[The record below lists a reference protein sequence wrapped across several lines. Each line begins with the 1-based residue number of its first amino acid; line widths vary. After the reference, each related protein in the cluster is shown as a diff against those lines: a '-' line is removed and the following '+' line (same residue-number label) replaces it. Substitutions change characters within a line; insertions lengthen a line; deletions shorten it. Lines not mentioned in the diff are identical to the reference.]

1 MDKVAL
7 VSRVGLVG
15 ALQAGAFDASGQSG
29 PVITKVSELEND
41 KGYIT
46 QADVS
51 GVTKTSQLIN
61 DKGYAT
67 LADVSAVVPASTN
80 NTFVM
85 LYPNGTEAN
94 PATLTKGQRI
104 EVPSPFP
111 AGSQF
116 WPILE
121 LKINGKW
128 SEPGYI
134 YASGGYG
141 CLARQ
146 LEDLVVVMSGSAAIA
161 TTPFNTLNANTTY
174 SGNLD
179 NLPYRV
185 KVIRLS

>member
-15 ALQAGAFDASGQSG
+15 ALQAGAFDASGSSG
-29 PVITKVSELEND
+29 PSVSKASELVND
-41 KGYIT
+41 VGFIT

-51 GVTKTSQLIN
+51 TVTKTSQLTN
-61 DKGYAT
+61 DSGF
-67 LADVSAVVPASTN
+67 TN
-80 NTFVM
+80 NAFVM
-85 LYPNGTEAN
+85 LYPSGTEAV

-121 LKINGKW
+121 LKINNMW
-128 SEPGYI
+128 SEVGFI

-141 CLARQ
+141 CVARQ
-146 LEDLVVVMSGSAAIA
+146 FGDLIVVMSGSAAIA
-161 TTPFNTLNANTTY
+161 TSPYNTLNPNTTY

>member
-15 ALQAGAFDASGQSG
+15 ALQAGAFDASGHSN
-29 PVITKVSELEND
+29 PVVSKASELVND
-41 KGYIT
+41 VGFIT

-51 GVTKTSQLIN
+51 TVTKTSQLQN
-61 DKGYAT
+61 DSGF
-67 LADVSAVVPASTN
+67 TN
-80 NTFVM
+80 NAFVM
-85 LYPNGTEAN
+85 LYPNGTEAA

-104 EVPSPFP
+104 EIPSPFP
-111 AGSQF
+111 SGSQF

-121 LKINGKW
+121 LKINGMW
-128 SEPGYI
+128 SDVGYI

-141 CLARQ
+141 CVARQ
-146 LEDLVVVMSGSAAIA
+146 FGDLIVVMSGSAAIA
-161 TTPFNTLNANTTY
+161 TTPYNTLNPNTTY

-185 KVIRLS
+185 KVIRLF

>member
-7 VSRVGLVG
+7 VSRVGLIG
-15 ALQAGAFDASGQSG
+15 ALQAGAFDASGHSNPG
-29 PVITKVSELEND
+29 VSKASELVND
-41 KGYIT
+41 VGFIT

-51 GVTKTSQLIN
+51 TVTKTSQLQN
-61 DKGYAT
+61 DSGF
-67 LADVSAVVPASTN
+67 TN
-80 NTFVM
+80 NAFVM

-111 AGSQF
+111 PGSQF

-121 LKINGKW
+121 LKINGMW
-128 SEPGYI
+128 SEVGYI

-141 CLARQ
+141 CVARQ
-146 LEDLVVVMSGSAAIA
+146 LGDLVVVMSGSAAIA
-161 TTPFNTLNANTTY
+161 TTPFNTLNPNTTY

>member
-1 MDKVAL
+1 MDKVSL

-15 ALQAGAFDASGQSG
+15 AIQAGAFEGGGNSDVEV
-29 PVITKVSELEND
+29 PTKLSELQND
-41 KGYIT
+41 EGFIT

-51 GVTKTSQLIN
+51 TVTKTSQLTN
-61 DKGYAT
+61 DSGF
-67 LADVSAVVPASTN
+67 TN
-80 NTFVM
+80 NAFVM
-85 LYPNGTEAN
+85 LYPNGTEAA

-121 LKINGKW
+121 LKINNMW
-128 SEPGYI
+128 SEVGFI

-141 CLARQ
+141 CVARQ
-146 LEDLVVVMSGSAAIA
+146 FGDLIIVMSGSAAIA
-161 TTPFNTLNANTTY
+161 TSPYNTLNPNTTY

>member
-15 ALQAGAFDASGQSG
+15 ALQAGAFDASGHSNTG
-29 PVITKVSELEND
+29 VSKASELVND
-41 KGYIT
+41 VGFIT

-51 GVTKTSQLIN
+51 SVTKTSQLQN
-61 DKGYAT
+61 DSGF
-67 LADVSAVVPASTN
+67 TN
-80 NTFVM
+80 NAFVM
-85 LYPNGTEAN
+85 LYPNGTEAT

-121 LKINGKW
+121 LKINGMW
-128 SEPGYI
+128 SEVGFI

-141 CLARQ
+141 CVARQ
-146 LEDLVVVMSGSAAIA
+146 FGDLIVVMSGSAAIA
-161 TTPFNTLNANTTY
+161 TSPYNTLNPNTTY

>member
-15 ALQAGAFDASGQSG
+15 ALQAGAFDASASSA
-29 PVITKVSELEND
+29 PSVSKVSELVND
-41 KGYIT
+41 KGFIT

-51 GVTKTSQLIN
+51 TVTKNSQLQN
-61 DKGYAT
+61 DSGF
-67 LADVSAVVPASTN
+67 TN
-80 NTFVM
+80 NAFVM
-85 LYPNGTEAN
+85 LYPNGTEAA

-111 AGSQF
+111 SGSQF

-121 LKINGKW
+121 LKINGMW
-128 SEPGYI
+128 SEIGYI

-141 CLARQ
+141 CVARQ
-146 LEDLVVVMSGSAAIA
+146 FGDLIVVMSGSAAIA
-161 TTPFNTLNANTTY
+161 TSPYNTLNPNTTY

>member
-15 ALQAGAFDASGQSG
+15 ALQAGAFDASGHSNPG
-29 PVITKVSELEND
+29 VSKASELVND
-41 KGYIT
+41 VGFIT

-51 GVTKTSQLIN
+51 TVTKTSELQN
-61 DKGYAT
+61 DSGF
-67 LADVSAVVPASTN
+67 TN
-80 NTFVM
+80 NAFIM

-121 LKINGKW
+121 LKINGMW
-128 SEPGYI
+128 SESGFI

-141 CLARQ
+141 CVARQ
-146 LEDLVVVMSGSAAIA
+146 LGDLIVVMSGSAAIA

>member
-15 ALQAGAFDASGQSG
+15 ALQAGAFDASGSSS
-29 PVITKVSELEND
+29 PDVTKVSELEND
-41 KGYIT
+41 KGYT
-46 QADVS
+46 
-51 GVTKTSQLIN
+51 
-61 DKGYAT
+61 T

-85 LYPNGTEAN
+85 LYPNGTEAS

-104 EVPSPFP
+104 EVASPFP

-121 LKINGKW
+121 LKINNMW
-128 SEPGYI
+128 SEVGFI

-141 CLARQ
+141 CVARQ
-146 LEDLVVVMSGSAAIA
+146 FGDLIVVMSGSAAIA
-161 TTPFNTLNANTTY
+161 TSPYNTLNPNTTY

>member
-1 MDKVAL
+1 MDKVGL

-15 ALQAGAFDASGQSG
+15 AIQAGAFDSSGQSG
-29 PVITKVSELEND
+29 PLITKVSELQND
-41 KGYIT
+41 KGFIT
-46 QADVS
+46 QADIS
-51 GVTKTSQLIN
+51 SVTKTSQLTN
-61 DKGYAT
+61 DSGF
-67 LADVSAVVPASTN
+67 TN
-80 NTFVM
+80 NAFVM
-85 LYPNGTEAN
+85 LYPNGTEAS
-94 PATLTKGQRI
+94 PALLTKGQRI
-104 EVPSPFP
+104 EVASPFP

-146 LEDLVVVMSGSAAIA
+146 LEDLVVVMSGSASIA

>member
-1 MDKVAL
+1 MDKVSL

-15 ALQAGAFDASGQSG
+15 ALQAGAFDVSGSSG
-29 PVITKVSELEND
+29 PKVTKVSELEND
-41 KGYIT
+41 KGYT
-46 QADVS
+46 
-51 GVTKTSQLIN
+51 
-61 DKGYAT
+61 T
-67 LADVSAVVPASTN
+67 LADVSAVIPASTN

-85 LYPNGTEAN
+85 LYPNGTEAS
-94 PATLTKGQRI
+94 PALLTKAQRI

-121 LKINGKW
+121 LKINNQWG
-128 SEPGYI
+128 EIGFI

-141 CLARQ
+141 CVARQ
-146 LEDLVVVMSGSAAIA
+146 LGDFIVIMSGSAAIA
-161 TTPFNTLNANTTY
+161 TTPFNTLNPNNTY

>member
-1 MDKVAL
+1 MIMDKVAL
-7 VSRVGLVG
+7 VSKVGLVG
-15 ALQAGAFDASGQSG
+15 ALQAGAFSDSESSG
-29 PVITKVSELEND
+29 PAITKVSELEND
-41 KGYIT
+41 KGYT
-46 QADVS
+46 
-51 GVTKTSQLIN
+51 
-61 DKGYAT
+61 T

-121 LKINGKW
+121 LKINNMW
-128 SEPGYI
+128 SEVGFI

-141 CLARQ
+141 CVARQ
-146 LEDLVVVMSGSAAIA
+146 FGDLIVVMSGSAAIA
-161 TTPFNTLNANTTY
+161 TTPFNTLNPNNTY